1 MRLTPPVL
9 AALLAELGRL
19 VVGGALQLYSS
30 DPPARVGEVPQTATL
45 LVEMRIESAQLA
57 DDGLSM
63 SLHVGGAVGRS
74 TGRPRWF
81 QVREA
86 GGSVAFDGKAG
97 QGGEGVLVVGVD
109 IVRGGLVQTKVFE
122 IGWGA

>member
-1 MRLTPPVL
+1 ML

-19 VVGGALQLYSS
+19 VSGGALQLYSS

-57 DDGLSM
+57 DDGLRL
-63 SLHVGGAVGRS
+63 SLSVSSAVGRA
-74 TGRPRWF
+74 TGRPQWF
-81 QVREA
+81 QARVP
-86 GGSVAFDGKAG
+86 GGTVAFDGKVG
-97 QGGEGVLVVGVD
+97 PDGEGVLQVGVD